1 MIRIV
6 LKLRLALVVVGIV
19 QRVTREIMRQ
29 RRWLQAMQVVL
40 MIASVVKGERSGRI
54 LPDPERARFVVDS
67 AAPMLVLHER
77 GKVIWFYIFFVSNET
92 FVIVMRALL
101 SFALLTS
108 EATQLIESSLSVD
121 SLLNSVQGVEQ
132 LEHTVHFNRA

>member
-67 AAPMLVLHER
+67 VAPMLVLHER

-92 FVIVMRALL
+92 FVIVL
-101 SFALLTS
+101 
-108 EATQLIESSLSVD
+108 
-121 SLLNSVQGVEQ
+121 
-132 LEHTVHFNRA
+132 